1 MHRRV
6 HAYVL
11 RYTYTVLGV
20 CADPAVQCTSNEN
33 GTSTPEQARLPRAR
47 VLAEAEP
54 ASAAV

>member
-6 HAYVL
+6 HARVAL
-11 RYTYTVLGV
+11 HIHRAWRVRRPG
-20 CADPAVQCTSNEN
+20 NEN

-47 VLAEAEP
+47 GLAEAEP